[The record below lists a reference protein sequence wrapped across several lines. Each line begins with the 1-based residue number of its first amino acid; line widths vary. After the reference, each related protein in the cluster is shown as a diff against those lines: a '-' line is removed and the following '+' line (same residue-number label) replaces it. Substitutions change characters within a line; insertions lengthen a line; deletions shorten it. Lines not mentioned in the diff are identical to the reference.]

1 MSLRQSEEALLRLSR
16 LLDRS
21 EDSFRSSVP
30 GVERRTFAKVE
41 ALLRELDLKGT
52 SIKQS
57 AKNLRKINNIKREI
71 QNAILSEEYLAD
83 VAKFTNSFNMVT
95 QLQTAYF
102 VTLQRDF
109 TQPKFINTLLELS
122 IARTTEALTEAGI
135 RANIVDLAGDII
147 RNNIS
152 EGNSF
157 RNLSAEMRIF
167 LTKTEESV
175 GALQRHTT
183 NIVIDSLNTYAREYS
198 QVVATGLN
206 SQWFL
211 YVGSLVKTS
220 RDFCRALVKKKWI
233 HISEFSQ
240 ITKGNIDVDND
251 GDTEKVSLD
260 GLKPNTNASNFQT
273 LAGGFSC
280 NHVVAPINEEFVPK
294 KIRRNFKS

>member
-1 MSLRQSEEALLRLSR
+1 VSLAQSEKALRRLTN
-16 LLDRS
+16 LLDSS

-30 GVERRTFAKVE
+30 GIERRTFAKVQV
-41 ALLRELDLKGT
+41 LLKELDLKGT
-52 SIKQS
+52 TIKQS
-57 AKNLRKINNIKREI
+57 AKNLRKINRIKREI
-71 QNAILSEEYLAD
+71 QNAILSEEYIND
-83 VAKFTNSFNMVT
+83 VSKFTETFNT
-95 QLQTAYF
+95 ATKLQTEYF
-102 VTLQRDF
+102 VTLQSNF
-109 TQPKFINTLLELS
+109 TQPKFINTLLDVT
-122 IARTTEALTEAGI
+122 IANTTEALTEAGI
-135 RANIVDLAGDII
+135 RANVVDVAGDII
-147 RNNIS
+147 RNNIAG
-152 EGNSF
+152 GNSF
-157 RNLSAEMRIF
+157 RNLNKEIRTF

-198 QVVATGLN
+198 QVVSDDLN

-211 YVGSLVKTS
+211 YVGALVKNS
-220 RDFCRALVKKKWI
+220 RDFCIALVKKKFI
-233 HISEFSQ
+233 HKSEFTQ

-294 KIRRNFKS
+294 KIRKNFE

>member
-1 MSLRQSEEALLRLSR
+1 MSLAQSEKALRRLTN
-16 LLDRS
+16 LLDSS

-30 GVERRTFAKVE
+30 GIERRTFAKVQV
-41 ALLRELDLKGT
+41 LLKELDLKGT
-52 SIKQS
+52 TIKQS
-57 AKNLRKINNIKREI
+57 AKNLRKINRIKREI
-71 QNAILSEEYLAD
+71 QNAILSEEYIND
-83 VAKFTNSFNMVT
+83 VSKFTETFNT
-95 QLQTAYF
+95 ATKLQTEYF
-102 VTLQRDF
+102 VTLQSNF
-109 TQPKFINTLLELS
+109 TQPKFINTLLDVT
-122 IARTTEALTEAGI
+122 IANTTEALTEAGI
-135 RANIVDLAGDII
+135 RANVVDVAGDII
-147 RNNIS
+147 RNNIAG
-152 EGNSF
+152 GNSF
-157 RNLSAEMRIF
+157 RNLNKEIRTF

-198 QVVATGLN
+198 QVVSDDLN

-211 YVGSLVKTS
+211 YVGALVKNS
-220 RDFCRALVKKKWI
+220 RDFCIALVKKKFI
-233 HISEFSQ
+233 HKSEFTQ

-294 KIRRNFKS
+294 KIRKNFE